1 MTRPQLSVAVSI
13 LLVPLA
19 ALAGDLWI
27 SNHTDFPGR
36 KVLLDLVGKTN
47 FTYDAKGASL
57 TVYEPAIALHLKD
70 CRNVTIRNLAIDW
83 ARPVLT
89 EARVVGFSNGETRV
103 KIDRARYPVAVEDG
117 WLLVVG
123 PGRRER
129 IRAVRFLDGLTG
141 APVPLTADESFRQTR
156 VREEPDGTVCILAD
170 YSRQGVGLKPGDILV
185 FRPFD
190 RPYPAVFVEDSADV
204 VFEDVVIHDAYG
216 MGVVAQM
223 SENIAWRGTG
233 RADDRTSGVIARAGS
248 HVTTHAD
255 ASHFSNCRGQ
265 VTVENC
271 WFEGMMDDAI
281 NVHSTCVQI
290 TNLLSRSSVRCVF
303 RHPEAIGFALFRAG
317 DHARLIRSETN
328 EDGPILPVVAVR
340 RVADDVV
347 ELDFAAPVPAGFGV
361 GDTVENADY
370 QCSATFC
377 GNVVKNNRARGVLF
391 TTPGRVV
398 CDSNRFE
405 RCCGSAVVLASDA
418 AYWFESGH
426 CRDVEIAGN
435 VISNCLSAGYGRHG
449 SAFGVIS
456 IDPIV
461 RNLDAQRE
469 FCHSNVRIEGNEI
482 FTHDATLLFAR
493 SATGL
498 VWSNNV
504 VHVNGDL
511 PPWNRPK
518 FVFERCGTFAS
529 DTPEGK

>member
-1 MTRPQLSVAVSI
+1 MTRPRLSISVSI
-13 LLVPLA
+13 LMFPLA
-19 ALAGDLWI
+19 ALAGDVWI

-36 KVLLDLVGKTN
+36 KVVLDMVGKTN

-57 TVYEPAIALHLKD
+57 TVHEPAIALRLKD

-117 WLLVVG
+117 RLLVTG

-141 APVPLTADESFRQTR
+141 APVPLTADTSFLETR
-156 VREEPDGTVCILAD
+156 ARAEADGTIALSAD
-170 YSRQGVGLKPGDILV
+170 YSREGTGLKAGDILV

-190 RPYPAVFVEDSADV
+190 RPYPAVFIEDSSGV
-204 VFEDVVIHDAYG
+204 LLEDVVIRDAYG
-216 MGVVAQM
+216 MGVIAQM
-223 SENIAWRGTG
+223 SEDIAWRGTG
-233 RADDRTSGVIARAGS
+233 RAADRTSGVIARDGS

-303 RHPEAIGFALFRAG
+303 RHPQAIGFSLFRAG
-317 DHARLIRSETN
+317 DHARLIRSRTN
-328 EDGPILPVVAVR
+328 EEGPVLRVRAVR

-347 ELDFAAPVPAGFGV
+347 ELDFATDVPADFGV

-370 QCSATFC
+370 QCAATFR
-377 GNVVKNNRARGVLF
+377 GNVVRNNRARGVLF
-391 TTPGRVV
+391 TTPGKVV
-398 CDSNRFE
+398 CDSNLFE

-449 SAFGVIS
+449 SAFGIIS
-456 IDPIV
+456 IDPVV
-461 RNLDAQRE
+461 RELAAQRE
-469 FCHSNVRIEGNEI
+469 FCHRNVRIVGNEI

-504 VHVNGDL
+504 VHVNGEL
-511 PPWNRPK
+511 PSWKRPR
-518 FVFERCGTFAS
+518 FVLERCGTFAS
-529 DTPEGK
+529 DSPVD